1 MGKIWFLQ
9 PSDGDLLVGGADGEF
24 RDGRFFAQVRVRA
37 EADALRV
44 NGVPVDRSDDGD
56 FRAMVPLDGLR
67 GRLEA
72 RDENGGCAAITVFR
86 LRGAEKT

>member
-37 EADALRV
+37 EADALSV

-56 FRAMVPLDGLR
+56 FRAVCNQLQLR
-67 GRLEA
+67 PRKGFL
-72 RDENGGCAAITVFR
+72 N
-86 LRGAEKT
+86 